1 MCQACWNG
9 YYMFEKQC
17 NQSYTQRLEM
27 KLMLVNVMVVQVLF
41 YGVEVWDDTTS
52 LSAWLEIEKIQIL
65 FFCRQGGINSS
76 TSHLVVL
83 IEIGAQLVDLLCD
96 AI

>member
-9 YYMFEKQC
+9 YCMFENQC
-17 NQSYTQRLEM
+17 NQSYTQRLQM
-27 KLMLVNVMVVQVLF
+27 KLMLVNAMVVQVLF
-41 YGVEVWDDTTS
+41 YGVEVWGDTTS

-65 FFCRQGGINSS
+65 FFCRRGGINSS

-96 AI
+96 AM